1 MYFPSS
7 FTDPYVFVD
16 GALKREIVD
25 YELVINPANLAPG
38 FYVKFVDSSVPPLGD
53 QNVILAQAV
62 TTLATTNVSHV
73 NGSLVRDASA
83 NQFVPAG
90 YIWPMGDQGI
100 QYSPQP
106 QTPFLLAEPGSRLE

>member
-7 FTDPYVFVD
+7 FSNPYVFVD
-16 GALKREIVD
+16 GSLKREIVD

-38 FYVKFVDSSVPPLGD
+38 FYVKFTDASIPPLGD
-53 QNVILAQAV
+53 QNVVLAQAV
-62 TTLATTNVSHV
+62 TTLATTNVSHPS
-73 NGSLVRDASA
+73 GSLVRDASA

-90 YIWPMGDQGI
+90 YIWPMGNQGI
-100 QYSPQP
+100 QYSAEP